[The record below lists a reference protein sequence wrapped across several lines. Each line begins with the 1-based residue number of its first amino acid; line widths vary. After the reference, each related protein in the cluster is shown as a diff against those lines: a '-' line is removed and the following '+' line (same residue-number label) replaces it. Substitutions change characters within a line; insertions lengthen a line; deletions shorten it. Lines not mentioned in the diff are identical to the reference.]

1 MATLDDLFGKPA
13 GSQRYMK
20 FENEGEA
27 FLLEQTAEPKLVPQK
42 GPNGRKIWLVQDA
55 EGDKYR
61 AVEEDSSFDESDYN
75 NAFMPEKNIV
85 IPAKVLAKKL
95 KDGAADPSHEPF
107 DTEWE
112 LTKDQREKF
121 REAMLDS
128 GQSAE
133 AGTKYAVKLLSRSKK
148 PYSYSVKILDKKD

>member
-1 MATLDDLFGKPA
+1 MATLDDLFGKA
-13 GSQRYMK
+13 EGNRRFMK
-20 FENEGEA
+20 FDVEGEA
-27 FLLEQTAEPKLVPQK
+27 FLLEQTDEPKLVPQK
-42 GPNGRKIWLVQDA
+42 GPNGRRTWLVQDA
-55 EGDKYR
+55 EGDKYQPK
-61 AVEEDSSFDESDYN
+61 EEGTFDPDSVH
-75 NAFMPEKNIV
+75 NAFLPDKNIV

-95 KDGAADPSHEPF
+95 KDGSTDGSHEPF

-133 AGTKYAVKLLSRSKK
+133 AGTRYAVKLLSRAKK
-148 PYSYSVKILDKKD
+148 PYTYSVKILDKKA

>member
-13 GSQRYMK
+13 GEQRWMK

-42 GPNGRKIWLVQDA
+42 GPNGRNTWLVQVN
-55 EGDKYR
+55 EGDKYQPK
-61 AVEEDSSFDESDYN
+61 EEGTFDPDSVHRS
-75 NAFMPEKNIV
+75 FMPDKNIV

-95 KDGAADPSHEPF
+95 KDGAADPTHEPF
-107 DTEWE
+107 DTDWE

-133 AGTKYAVKLLSRSKK
+133 AGTKYAVKLLSRAKK

>member
-1 MATLDDLFGKPA
+1 MATLDDLFGKA
-13 GSQRYMK
+13 EGNRRFMK
-20 FENEGEA
+20 FDVEGEA
-27 FLLEQTAEPKLVPQK
+27 FLLEQTDEPKLVPQK

-61 AVEEDSSFDESDYN
+61 PVEEDSSFDESDYN
-75 NAFMPEKNIV
+75 NAFMPDKNIV
-85 IPAKVLAKKL
+85 IPARVLAKKL
-95 KDGAADPSHEPF
+95 KDGSTDNSHEPF

-133 AGTKYAVKLLSRSKK
+133 AGTKYAVKLLSRAKK
-148 PYSYSVKILDKKD
+148 PYTYSVKILDKKA

>member
-13 GSQRYMK
+13 GDQRWMK

-27 FLLEQTAEPKLVPQK
+27 FLLEQTGEPKLVPQK
-42 GPNGRKIWLVQDA
+42 GPNGRNIWLVQVND
-55 EGDKYR
+55 GDKYQPK
-61 AVEEDSSFDESDYN
+61 EEGTFDPDSVHRS
-75 NAFMPEKNIV
+75 FMPDKDIV

-95 KDGAADPSHEPF
+95 KDGAADPTHEPF
-107 DTEWE
+107 DTNWE

-133 AGTKYAVKLLSRSKK
+133 AGTKYAVKLLSRAKK